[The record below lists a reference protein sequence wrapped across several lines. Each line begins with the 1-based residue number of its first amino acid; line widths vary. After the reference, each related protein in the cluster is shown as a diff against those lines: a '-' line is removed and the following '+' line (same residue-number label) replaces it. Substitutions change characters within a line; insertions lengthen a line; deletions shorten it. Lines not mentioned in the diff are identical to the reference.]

1 MKNPNLIL
9 LDSAKKKKIIDKL
22 DYLGIEKIPQL
33 LIQTG
38 KERIT
43 AFSGFLSREEIS
55 ELGRL
60 LSLEGI
66 GLYFA
71 KDTLEGLRVSVDA
84 LHLLKKEIRSNIIE
98 VNGAQERE
106 WFLGKAVELTPE
118 QNEKYKDVGGFVAM
132 KSGEDF
138 IGTGRKAKNHNII
151 SNFLPK
157 ERRIRS

>member
-9 LDSAKKKKIIDKL
+9 LDAAKKKKIIDKL
-22 DYLGIEKIPQL
+22 GYLGIKKIPHL

-38 KERIT
+38 RERIT
-43 AFSGFLSREEIS
+43 AFSGFISREEIS

-60 LSLEGI
+60 LSIEGI

-71 KDTLEGLRVSVDA
+71 KDTLEGFRVSLDA
-84 LHLLKKEIRSNIIE
+84 LHLLKKEISSNIIE
-98 VNGAQERE
+98 IDEKQERE
-106 WFLGKAVELTPE
+106 WFLGRPVILNPE
-118 QNEKYKDVGGFVAM
+118 QSERFKGIGGFVAV

-138 IGTGRKAKNHNII
+138 IGTGRKAKNQNVV

-157 ERRIRS
+157 ERRVKS